1 MRLSAHPSEA
11 VHRRTG
17 ALVDAH
23 AGHHRCM
30 SLSFVR
36 IDAFTTEAFA
46 GNPAAVCV
54 LPDDR
59 DASWM
64 QLVAREMN
72 AGATAFL
79 RKRHDGYDLR
89 WFAPAAELEL
99 CGHGTLASAHA
110 LWECGHLMPS
120 SPARFHTR
128 NGLLTAVRR
137 GDWIELDFPATP
149 ASPAA
154 APADLAAA
162 LGATPVTVGRS
173 RFDYLIELDRE
184 DAVRQLRP
192 DLARLKLIPSRGFIV
207 TSRAA
212 SPGADFVS
220 RFFAPSVG
228 ISEDPVTGSAHC
240 TLSPFWSARLGK
252 TDLVGHQVS
261 ERGGTVKVSVA
272 GDRVRLSGQAVT
284 VLRGE
289 LLA

>member
-1 MRLSAHPSEA
+1 
-11 VHRRTG
+11 
-17 ALVDAH
+17 
-23 AGHHRCM
+23 M
-30 SLSFVR
+30 SLPFLR

-54 LPDDR
+54 LPEDR
-59 DASWM
+59 DTTWM

-72 AGATAFL
+72 AGATAFF
-79 RKRHDGYDLR
+79 RKRDDGYDLR

-128 NGLLTAVRR
+128 GGLLTAVRH
-137 GDWIELDFPATP
+137 GDWIALDLPSTPDQQVEPPAG
-149 ASPAA
+149 
-154 APADLAAA
+154 LAQA
-162 LGATPVTVGRS
+162 LGATPKYVGRS
-173 RFDYLIELDRE
+173 RLDHLIELDGE
-184 DAVRQLRP
+184 GAVRELRP
-192 DLARLKLIPSRGFIV
+192 DFARLASMPGRGFIV
-207 TSRAA
+207 TSRSA
-212 SPGADFVS
+212 SPHADFVS

-228 ISEDPVTGSAHC
+228 INEDPVTGSAHC
-240 TLSPFWSARLGK
+240 PLGPFWSGRLGK
-252 TDLVGHQVS
+252 TDLVGRQIS
-261 ERGGTVKVSVA
+261 DRGGVVKVSMA

>member
-1 MRLSAHPSEA
+1 
-11 VHRRTG
+11 
-17 ALVDAH
+17 
-23 AGHHRCM
+23 M
-30 SLSFVR
+30 SLPFVR

-59 DASWM
+59 DAAWM

-79 RKRHDGYDLR
+79 RKREDGYNLR
-89 WFAPAAELEL
+89 WFAPSAELQL

-110 LWECGHLMPS
+110 LWEGGHLMPS
-120 SPARFHTR
+120 SAARFHTPD
-128 NGLLTAVRR
+128 GLLTAVRR

-149 ASPAA
+149 DQPAEP
-154 APADLAAA
+154 PAGLAQA
-162 LGATPVTVGRS
+162 LGATPKYVGRS
-173 RFDYLIELDRE
+173 RLDYIVEFESD
-184 DAVRQLRP
+184 DIVRNLRP
-192 DLARLKLIPSRGFIV
+192 DVARLASIPSRGFIV

-212 SPGADFVS
+212 SPHADFVS

-240 TLSPFWSARLGK
+240 TLGPFWSARLGK
-252 TDLVGHQVS
+252 NDLVGHQVS
-261 ERGGTVKVSVA
+261 DRGGIVRVSA
-272 GDRVRLSGQAVT
+272 AADRVRLSGQAVT

>member
-1 MRLSAHPSEA
+1 
-11 VHRRTG
+11 
-17 ALVDAH
+17 
-23 AGHHRCM
+23 M
-30 SLSFVR
+30 SLPFVR

-54 LPDDR
+54 LPEDR
-59 DASWM
+59 DAAWM

-79 RKRHDGYDLR
+79 RKRGDDGYDLR
-89 WFAPAAELEL
+89 WFAPSAELQL

-110 LWECGHLMPS
+110 LWEGGHLMPS
-120 SPARFHTR
+120 SPARFHTHD
-128 NGLLTAVRR
+128 GLLTAVRR

-149 ASPAA
+149 DQPAEP
-154 APADLAAA
+154 PAGLAQA
-162 LGATPVTVGRS
+162 LGATPKYVGRS
-173 RFDYLIELDRE
+173 RLDYIVELESD
-184 DAVRQLRP
+184 DIVRNLRP
-192 DLARLKLIPSRGFIV
+192 DIARLASIPSRGFIV

-212 SPGADFVS
+212 SPHADFVS

-240 TLSPFWSARLGK
+240 TLGPFWSARLGQ
-252 TDLVGHQVS
+252 TDLVGRQVS
-261 ERGGTVKVSVA
+261 DRGGVVKVSMA